1 MCLPSPRFSKAAA
14 RSAADNANSESK
26 VCHSEPEAKN
36 VGGERRGNS
45 QVAFLKY
52 LREQLNHGLQ
62 EVHRFSQDLRP
73 SIIDDLGLS
82 PALKSLVT
90 FSDDGQGFELPPR
103 TDEFLVSGKLGL
115 AGMRER
121 ARLLG
126 GALEVQSTPGEGTTI
141 TVEIPG

>member
-1 MCLPSPRFSKAAA
+1 MLSSVLRSPRDIQVNIEIMRAFVRLRRMLASHEELA
-14 RSAADNANSESK
+14 RRLD
-26 VCHSEPEAKN
+26 
-36 VGGERRGNS
+36 
-45 QVAFLKY
+45 
-52 LREQLNHGLQ
+52 REQLNHGLQ

-90 FSDDGQGFELPPR
+90 FSDNGQGFELPPR

-115 AGMRER
+115 AGTRER

-126 GALEVQSTPGEGTTI
+126 GTLDVQSTPGEGTTV